1 MSSRTRCSKAAKT
14 TDMAFLN
21 PLWLLALPLIALP
34 ILIHLLNQRRHRS
47 IQWGAMQFLLTAKRM
62 NRGIA
67 RLKQIL
73 IMAARM
79 AAIAGLIFAV
89 SRPLSSGWVGS
100 ITGGQPETI
109 IVVLDRSASMQQQQT
124 TTGESKLKSGLAKI
138 VAALQT
144 MGYQK
149 PLVLIESGQS
159 EPLVVDRPSD
169 LLDHPRTGPTE
180 TSSDIPAML
189 QVALDH
195 IVQNQTGRTDI
206 WLLSDARA
214 NDWNSDS
221 SRWRALQSSYA
232 KLEGVRFQVLQYS
245 NPPTE
250 DLSITLDQVRRQA
263 SPDNPTAAELLLDL
277 TVARRN
283 APDSGGPSKNVQ
295 LTFNINGLRSVF
307 EMELTGSTTTL
318 IGHRIPIDQEMVSGW
333 GSIQL
338 PFDENESD
346 NVAYFAFAPE
356 STRRTVIVSERPET
370 TRAIQLAA
378 ATAPIAGVEHEV
390 QVLTPDQTAMIDW
403 QTTAFLVWQ
412 APLPDSQMAPVLHK
426 FVENGRS
433 ILFLPPTEATPE
445 HFAGWQWGSWSDV
458 NRQGQTVRYWNSD
471 EDLLARTRNGE
482 PLPVNELRFYQ
493 HAALRS
499 AQTQNTN
506 PETNTADSKVIAAS
520 SSNDQVLPATTLA
533 QLEDGTT
540 LLQRSKTQ
548 GGTIYFL
555 STWPI
560 GTHSSLDREGI
571 TLFVAVQRGIAAG
584 IETVGQ
590 AKSLEAGSLPAQV
603 VSDLPRVLSSSQ
615 DEWLGGRSQRAGIY
629 GNESG
634 WIALNRPAAE
644 DRDQTLSRSEV
655 ETVLAGLDFQIV
667 EDQVGSGK
675 SLASE
680 VWRLF
685 VILMGLALV
694 VEAVLCLPPKVS
706 SVAQAAKEPARA
718 AA

>member
-1 MSSRTRCSKAAKT
+1 
-14 TDMAFLN
+14 MAFLN

-109 IVVLDRSASMQQQQT
+109 IVLLDRSASMQQQQP

-149 PLVLIESGQS
+149 PLVLIESGQAL
-159 EPLVVDRPSD
+159 PLTLERPAG
-169 LLDHPRTGPTE
+169 LLDHPQTGPTE
-180 TSSDIPAML
+180 TTADIPAML
-189 QVALDH
+189 QAALDH
-195 IVQNQTGRTDI
+195 VVQNQTGRTDI
-206 WLLSDARA
+206 WLLSDSRS
-214 NDWNSDS
+214 NDWNADS
-221 SRWRALQSSYA
+221 SRWRALQSNYA
-232 KLEGVRFQVLQYS
+232 KLEGARLQVLQY
-245 NPPTE
+245 P
-250 DLSITLDQVRRQA
+250 DLPVDNLSLTIDQVRRQTA
-263 SPDNPTAAELLLDL
+263 PDNSAAAELLIDL

-283 APDSGGPSKNVQ
+283 PPSSPGSEKVVPV
-295 LTFNINGLRSVF
+295 TFNIHGLRSVV
-307 EMELTGSTTTL
+307 ELELSGSTTSL

-333 GSIQL
+333 GSVQL

-346 NVAYFAFAPE
+346 NGAYFAFAPE
-356 STRRTVIVSERPET
+356 PLRRTVIVTERPEAA
-370 TRAIQLAA
+370 RAIQLAA
-378 ATAPIAGVEHEV
+378 ATAAIAGVEHEV

-403 QTTAFLVWQ
+403 QTTALLVWQ
-412 APLPDSQMAPVLHK
+412 VPLPDTPMASVLQK
-426 FVENGRS
+426 FLENGRS
-433 ILFLPPTEATPE
+433 ILFLPPAEITPDS
-445 HFAGWQWGSWSDV
+445 FGGWRWGSWSDID
-458 NRQGQTVRYWNSD
+458 RQGQAVRYWNSD
-471 EDLLARTRNGE
+471 EDLLARTRNGQ

-493 HAALRS
+493 HASLQSTEASDSNPDLN
-499 AQTQNTN
+499 AVDTATN
-506 PETNTADSKVIAAS
+506 MERPLK
-520 SSNDQVLPATTLA
+520 DQVLPATTLA
-533 QLEDGTT
+533 QLENGAT

-555 STWPI
+555 TTWPI
-560 GTHSSLDREGI
+560 GTHSSLDREGL
-571 TLFVAVQRGIAAG
+571 TLFVAIQRAIAAG

-590 AKSLEAGSLPAQV
+590 AKSLDAGSLPAHV
-603 VSDLPRVLSSSQ
+603 VNDLPRVLSSSE
-615 DEWLGGRSQRAGIY
+615 DEWLGGRSQRAGVY
-629 GNESG
+629 GNETQ
-634 WIALNRPAAE
+634 WIALNRPQAE
-644 DRDQTLSRSEV
+644 ERSETLSRVEV
-655 ETVLAGLDFQIV
+655 ENVLAGLDFQIV

-685 VILMGLALV
+685 VMAMGSALI
-694 VEAVLCLPPKVS
+694 VEAWLCLPPKAT
-706 SVAQAAKEPARA
+706 SVTQAAKEPARA